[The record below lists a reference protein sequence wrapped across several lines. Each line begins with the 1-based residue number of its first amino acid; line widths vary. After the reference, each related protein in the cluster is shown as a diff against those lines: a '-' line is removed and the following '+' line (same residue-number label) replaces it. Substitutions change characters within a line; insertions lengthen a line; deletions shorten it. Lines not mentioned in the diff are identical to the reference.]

1 MEMGVKTLTGN
12 VVLVLVEF
20 MVKFG
25 LVVVV
30 VVVVVGAGDGFGVGA
45 GIYCLL
51 VN

>member
-30 VVVVVGAGDGFGVGA
+30 VVVGAGDGFGVGA

>member
-25 LVVVV
+25 LVVV
-30 VVVVVGAGDGFGVGA
+30 GAGDGFGVGA